1 MTVSTTDSV
10 KTYSTGGP
18 NFPIPFRF
26 LQNSDIEAVL
36 VKQDGT
42 TETLT
47 GAQYSLT
54 GAGTQGGGT
63 LTSAYAA
70 SVLALPG
77 ATLTISRVMIAVQPT
92 DLRNQGRFLAETHEN
107 VFDRLTML
115 IQQGFAES
123 SRALKR
129 PIGNDYFDAE
139 GWRIA
144 NLANPLSPQDAATRG
159 WAEAFIASILATGQ
173 GPVNNAANVIYVAP
187 DGSITVVQAMSGQA
201 GSGLIGYSA
210 AGPNTVPRTVQDKL
224 RELVSRAD
232 YATDAAFNAA
242 RSGKPSIDA
251 DGSFEAK
258 VKPANGGTPVQL
270 GKFVQEESPNGPRDM
285 LVWAAAQTVTLSGD
299 TWCMGGFRRFGKY
312 VKSRAPVFKAP
323 TFQNAMTLPDALA
336 HGMASSTLNNW
347 YAAFAVANDADA
359 TASFKVA
366 PFLFVKSV
374 VGSVCTLGR
383 CGEVTDVNVID
394 NATYTWA
401 DNALAGTDVLV
412 LNEIFLSGTPSWT
425 MRVAKITANTA
436 GTVTLDTIGSVGPKC
451 MLLPAP
457 AGWQH
462 YRYCASFYLDTAEVR
477 NMFDGGGGPVR
488 CRMAGTN
495 VVYAHG
501 NNGTNSTYL
510 DGVVPSGTKR
520 IDLSRFIPPL
530 ATGVYL
536 QSGYQLAS
544 SSFPMRAD
552 MFFDM
557 DGSIHTPEVHT
568 FQKDSAEVNAVPL
581 TVFLTFKGGQFYM
594 PSTGGTNASVIA
606 RVSQTVTGWFEP

>member
-1 MTVSTTDSV
+1 MEMYNTGNPVGSTAPKD
-10 KTYSTGGP
+10 
-18 NFPIPFRF
+18 
-26 LQNSDIEAVL
+26 LSDN
-36 VKQDGT
+36 
-42 TETLT
+42 
-47 GAQYSLT
+47 AQ
-54 GAGTQGGGT
+54 
-63 LTSAYAA
+63 
-70 SVLALPG
+70 
-77 ATLTISRVMIAVQPT
+77 
-92 DLRNQGRFLAETHEN
+92 
-107 VFDRLTML
+107 VFDRLSVGTDPWVLSRLGQKLWSLYGMNYEFNNAQL
-115 IQQGFAES
+115 GREAAFQQF
-123 SRALKR
+123 
-129 PIGNDYFDAE
+129 
-139 GWRIA
+139 
-144 NLANPLSPQDAATRG
+144 LADAAFVFIGDYGPGLTFTNRSQYFLRDG
-159 WAEAFIASILATGQ
+159 VPYRLAPTTTVPYTTTGNWATEVANFSPINSDDVLRQDLGAS
-173 GPVNNAANVIYVAP
+173 
-187 DGSITVVQAMSGQA
+187 SGA
-201 GSGLIGYSA
+201 SRVGFVA
-210 AGPNTVPRTVQDKL
+210 AGTGTVPTTVEQRL
-224 RELVSRAD
+224 RNVVVRSD

-242 RSGKPSIDA
+242 RAGHPNIDA
-251 DGSFEAK
+251 DGNFDSTVLPE
-258 VKPANGGTPVQL
+258 GSTTPVGL
-270 GKFVQEESPNGPRDM
+270 SRFMREESPNGPRDM

-312 VKSRAPVFKAP
+312 VKARAPVFKAP
-323 TFQNAMTLPDALA
+323 AFQNAMTLPGALA
-336 HGMASSTLNNW
+336 HGMTASTLNNW
-347 YAAFAVANDADA
+347 YATFAVANDGDA
-359 TASFKVA
+359 TASFKIA

-374 VGSVCTLGR
+374 AGSVCTLGR
-383 CGEVTDVNVID
+383 CGEVTDVNIID

-401 DNALAGTDVLV
+401 DNALVGTDILV
-412 LNEIFLSGTPSWT
+412 LNEVFLSGTPSWT
-425 MRVAKITANTA
+425 MRVAKVTANTA
-436 GTVTLDTIGSVGPKC
+436 GTVTLDNIGSVGPKC